1 MSKRIRCAI
10 IALVVA
16 VLLAVSWFPVGPY
29 LWDLVDDH
37 VNVPY
42 MRDCR
47 GLGRHPSECR

>member
-1 MSKRIRCAI
+1 MSNRIRRAT
-10 IALVVA
+10 IALVAA
-16 VLLAVSWFPVGPY
+16 VLLAASPVGPY